1 MNTEIKERK
10 RKRMIDYLFMDAE
23 TEECFIVQEY
33 TLEAATEIAQ
43 TFYDDPIFLRE
54 LTEDEAEDLGFDT
67 F

>member
-1 MNTEIKERK
+1 
-10 RKRMIDYLFMDAE
+10 MIDYLFMDAE

-33 TLEAATEIAQ
+33 TLEAAIEIAQ